1 MEIGR
6 KRTGPLNAK
15 EKIARSTTRERGA
28 DVKSFPSDLGAHA
41 FLMNFVDYSFDG
53 DTGSSST
60 TLSVAFPL
68 PGSGIVDQA
77 AVQYNAT
84 DTGPLGAAL
93 ATVGGEAI
101 EKFTNAG
108 TEAGDTQNAKEVD
121 YNELTKNILGLGG
134 AIVRDALPAVAKN
147 AADLSSGTA
156 VNPHIALLFQAVG
169 LKTFNLT
176 WKFAP
181 RTQDESDSLK
191 GIIKSMQKAIHP
203 EFVTQENNFFL
214 KYPNQV
220 DCYYQGSGDYLHFF
234 KRAAVT
240 QFQVN
245 YQPEGG
251 NVLFAGTGAPTFVE
265 LTMGFQEVEIWT
277 AEDYE

>member
-6 KRTGPLNAK
+6 RRTGPLNAK
-15 EKIARSTTRERGA
+15 EKIARNTTRQRGA
-28 DVKSFPSDLGAHA
+28 SVNAFPSDLGAHS
-41 FLMNFVDYSFDG
+41 FLMNFVEYSFNG
-53 DTGSSST
+53 DSASSST
-60 TLSVAFPL
+60 GLSVALPL
-68 PGSGIVDQA
+68 PQSGIVDQA
-77 AVQYNAT
+77 AIQYNST
-84 DTGPLGAAL
+84 DTGPVGAAL
-93 ATVGGEAI
+93 ASTGGAAM
-101 EKFTNAG
+101 EKF
-108 TEAGDTQNAKEVD
+108 QNANSPTGEPEAPAKID
-121 YNELTKNILGLGG
+121 YDQLTKDVLGLGG
-134 AIVRDALPAVAKN
+134 AIARDMAPGPLKT
-147 AADLSSGTA
+147 AADLASGTV

-169 LKTFNLT
+169 LKTFNLS
-176 WKFAP
+176 WKLAP
-181 RTQDESDSLK
+181 RTQDESNSLK
-191 GIIKSMQKAIHP
+191 DIIKKMQKAIHP

-220 DCYYQGSGDYLHFF
+220 DCFYQGSGDFLHFF

-251 NVLFAGTGAPTFVE
+251 NVLFAETGAPTFVE